1 MTGLAY
7 NNLAQEK
14 IWLAG
19 GAKIDGE
26 VAISGAKNAVLP
38 LMAASLLSGG
48 ECIINNVPRLDDV
61 LVMLSVF
68 KELGVKAD
76 FCGHTL
82 RLDCRRVRPAAVEP
96 KVLGRIRASNLIL
109 GPLLA
114 RFKEAEIGA
123 CGGCSIGSR
132 PLDLHFAALE
142 ALGAKIL
149 PLEGGYFAFA
159 RELKGTRV
167 TFPFPSVGATENLIM
182 AAALAQGQTV
192 LSGAAAEPE
201 IVELAAYI
209 NAMGGKVCGAGT
221 PTVVIEGV
229 KSLRSASYTVMPD
242 RIEAGTYLLAG
253 ALAGGEVLLRGA
265 RRAELAALLAALDAM
280 GVTWRETAAGL
291 VVCGGSRRA
300 IDIVTAPHPG
310 FPTDLQPLL
319 TAALCTARG
328 RSTVRETIFEN
339 RFTYAAELK
348 KMGASI
354 QIRDNCAIING
365 VPALCGADVAAGD
378 LRAGAA
384 LVLAALAAEGE
395 SLIAGVEYIDRGY
408 EDMVPKL
415 AALGADIRR
424 VKLRARAV

>member
-1 MTGLAY
+1 MTG
-7 NNLAQEK
+7 LAQEK

-19 GAKIDGE
+19 GARLSGE
-26 VAISGAKNAVLP
+26 VTISGAKNAVLP
-38 LMAASLLSGG
+38 LMAASLLTGG

-68 KELGVKAD
+68 NELGVTAD
-76 FCGHTL
+76 FCGHRL
-82 RLDCRRVRPAAVEP
+82 RLDCRRVRPAAVDP
-96 KVLGRIRASNLIL
+96 RVLGRIRASNLIL

-142 ALGAKIL
+142 ALGARIL
-149 PLEGGYFAFA
+149 PLEDGYFAFA
-159 RELKGTRV
+159 RDLKGAQV
-167 TFPFPSVGATENLIM
+167 TFPFPSVGATENMIM
-182 AAALAQGQTV
+182 AAALAQGRTV
-192 LSGAAAEPE
+192 LSGAATEPE
-201 IVELAAYI
+201 IVDLAAYI
-209 NAMGGKVCGAGT
+209 NAMGGKVTGAGT
-221 PTVVIEGV
+221 PTIVIDGV
-229 KSLRSASYTVMPD
+229 KSLHGASYTVIPD

-253 ALAGGEVLLRGA
+253 ALSGGEVFLRRA
-265 RRAELAALLAALDAM
+265 RKAELAALLSTFDAM
-280 GVTWRETAAGL
+280 GVNWRETADGL
-291 VVCGGSRRA
+291 WVKGGRLRST
-300 IDIVTAPHPG
+300 DIVTAPHPG

-319 TAALCTARG
+319 TAVLCTARG

-339 RFTYAAELK
+339 RFTYVAELK

-365 VPALCGADVAAGD
+365 VPALFGADVAAGD

-395 SLIAGVEYIDRGY
+395 SLISGVEHIDRGY

-415 AALGADIRR
+415 SALGADIRR